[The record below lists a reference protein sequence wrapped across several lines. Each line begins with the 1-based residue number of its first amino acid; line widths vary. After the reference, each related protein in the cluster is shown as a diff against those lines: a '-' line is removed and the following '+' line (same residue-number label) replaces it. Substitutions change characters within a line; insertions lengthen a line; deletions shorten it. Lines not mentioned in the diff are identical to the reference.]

1 MTFKPLLV
9 AGLLLSLASC
19 TIPTVPPVYRLLPVE
34 DASTR
39 RLDELAR
46 IDALSPEQRRR
57 ETAQLEEQRRL
68 DPAQR
73 FQLAALLERE
83 DTVESLERSL
93 KLLGALPD
101 GDARSAAVSDMLKRS
116 LRARL
121 DARQLTARNQELQN
135 KLEQIKTLEKSLQQ
149 RAVPLEP

>member
-9 AGLLLSLASC
+9 AALLFTLASC
-19 TIPTVPPVYRLLPVE
+19 TIPTAPPVYRLLPAD

-46 IDALSPEQRRR
+46 IASLSPEQRRR
-57 ETAQLEEQRRL
+57 ETAQLDEQRRL
-68 DPAQR
+68 EPSQR

-83 DTVESLERSL
+83 DTVDAMERSL
-93 KLLGALPD
+93 KLLTGLND
-101 GDARSAAVSDMLKRS
+101 GNSRTEAVSEMMKRS

-121 DARQLTARNQELQN
+121 DARQLAARNQELQN

-149 RAVPLEP
+149 RAAPLDP